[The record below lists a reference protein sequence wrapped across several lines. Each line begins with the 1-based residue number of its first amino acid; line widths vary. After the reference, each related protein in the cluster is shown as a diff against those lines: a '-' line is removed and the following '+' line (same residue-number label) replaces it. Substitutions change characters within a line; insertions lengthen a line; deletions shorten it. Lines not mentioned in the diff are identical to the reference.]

1 MNDSR
6 LRLDMADLAD
16 QVNPVDLRDRALRT
30 SRRLGIQRAVATS
43 AAALVVLAGAAGIA
57 FAVRPDGQGQAPI
70 PGDSAV
76 VTSAP
81 VEPTH
86 PASTGPSGS
95 TDPTGSGSA
104 AANAPQP
111 VLTGTRWYLGGN
123 DTELAIHAVRGDKDN
138 VTARFARG
146 SGGCVYNTITVSP
159 DGKRLAWVD
168 GADSEGT
175 LMTAATDG
183 SGKRTLDTGVLC
195 LGAKALVW
203 KGSDQLMVT
212 KGSSQRIVNLV
223 TGGSSASGDIQAW
236 STDGVWSAGKINDK
250 LTVTN
255 GRDRRYYQYTPPQ
268 AQATNYDGW
277 AARGVSMDGRY
288 VTVGWLGTDPSRKD
302 EAFAVVDT
310 TTSKTVQLPVA
321 GGVQTVLFA
330 ADGTVLVRQTNRIVV
345 LDAQFRKLGELAE
358 PKGLQGMSLLA
369 YAA

>member
-6 LRLDMADLAD
+6 LRFDMADLAD

-30 SRRLGIQRAVATS
+30 SRRLGMQRAVATS

-57 FAVRPDGQGQAPI
+57 FAVRPDGQGPAPV

-76 VTSAP
+76 LTSAP
-81 VEPTH
+81 VETTQPTK
-86 PASTGPSGS
+86 PAL
-95 TDPTGSGSA
+95 TGSGSA
-104 AANAPQP
+104 AANAPQS
-111 VLTGTRWYLGGN
+111 VLTGTRWYLGRN
-123 DTELAIHAVRGDKDN
+123 DAEIAIHAVRGDKDE
-138 VTARFARG
+138 VTVRIPRG
-146 SGGCVYNTITVSP
+146 SGECAHNTITVSP

-168 GADSEGT
+168 SGDTEGT

-203 KGSDQLMVT
+203 KGGDKLMVT
-212 KGSSQRIVNLV
+212 KGNSQRIVNLV
-223 TGGSSASGDIQAW
+223 TGGSSPGTDIAAAFQAW
-236 STDGVWSAGKINDK
+236 SADGVWSAGKINDK

-255 GRDRRYYQYTPPQ
+255 GTDRRYYQYTPPQ
-268 AQATNYDGW
+268 AEAKHYDGW

-288 VTVGWLGTDPSRKD
+288 ITAGWLGTDPSRKD
-302 EAFAVVDT
+302 DTFAVVDT
-310 TTSKTVQLPVA
+310 ITSKTVQLPVS
-321 GGVQTVLFA
+321 GGVQSVLFA

-345 LDAQFRKLGELAE
+345 LDAQFRKLGELTE
-358 PKGLQGMSLLA
+358 LKGLQGMPLLA